1 LELRQA
7 KHLPAWLISPSS
19 PFDFTRLV
27 ELDTDGHNTDSD
39 LLRILSSA
47 RLSIRQLR
55 MTESK
60 LSYLYS
66 FFPRSDVASSPGL
79 AGQSVGLSG
88 IDTS

>member
-60 LSYLYS
+60 FRISIHS
-66 FFPRSDVASSPGL
+66 FL
-79 AGQSVGLSG
+79 TLM
-88 IDTS
+88 